1 MISVQLNLLKARL
14 LILHKF
20 LVPHI
25 VTAETSIERDNK
37 TRKMTRGELKM
48 ETIAFKESLLH
59 YICSPLGQAFESN
72 CDNSRLSQP
81 TDGEIQTG

>member
-1 MISVQLNLLKARL
+1 
-14 LILHKF
+14 
-20 LVPHI
+20 
-25 VTAETSIERDNK
+25 
-37 TRKMTRGELKM
+37 M

-81 TDGEIQTG
+81 TDGEI